1 MQRFTAGL
9 VAVLVSAAC
18 SAPEVRDDPATQSQG
33 ESIAPGTLAAQE
45 LFANERY
52 WPYRVKLVRSWSPGG
67 GAGSLPARSPGVLIR
82 LENASTARVDFSRLG
97 IHSVPIEVTNI
108 VEEAQRVADGQIHKF
123 GPNLV
128 MMVAPRLYASH
139 NEILKKVIYPEFARH
154 KAFLFVFA
162 DPEDASFDE
171 IRAAL
176 HPLQQ
181 RRELAVVLLPQGQHA
196 DGEVLAL
203 LRAAKWPVPFMRD
216 QLSEMYRET
225 LLGDRSEVPAV
236 TLQTAE
242 GRLLLQ
248 RRWTPEALEALDE
261 AIEAQL
267 GVGAGI
273 NEA

>member
-1 MQRFTAGL
+1 M
-9 VAVLVSAAC
+9 
-18 SAPEVRDDPATQSQG
+18 
-33 ESIAPGTLAAQE
+33 
-45 LFANERY
+45 
-52 WPYRVKLVRSWSPGG
+52 
-67 GAGSLPARSPGVLIR
+67 
-82 LENASTARVDFSRLG
+82 
-97 IHSVPIEVTNI
+97 
-108 VEEAQRVADGQIHKF
+108 
-123 GPNLV
+123 
-128 MMVAPRLYASH
+128 
-139 NEILKKVIYPEFARH
+139 
-154 KAFLFVFA
+154 
-162 DPEDASFDE
+162 
-171 IRAAL
+171 
-176 HPLQQ
+176 
-181 RRELAVVLLPQGQHA
+181 VLLPQGQHA